1 MLALAGGQQTTG
13 EGQPHREVTHVGR
26 GAGDA
31 EQHGRHRVRGGGDRE
46 HAEQEGEGRHQ
57 DGAEA
62 RPGGLEGGLDQ
73 VQAGE
78 AMLRKENCQ
87 AVIAVG
93 GGSVLDAGKMIAM
106 LHTNPWPLEK
116 FDGVQKCKKP
126 SLPLFAVPTTA
137 GTGSEITL
145 AAVITDPVAHR
156 KVPVADTKLIPSYV
170 ALDPEIMKGMP
181 PAITAA
187 TGMDALTHAVES
199 YLSKASTESTEM
211 QARTAV
217 RLIFQ
222 YLVRAFQDGS
232 DMEAREAMALGSFYA
247 GAAFSRTSV
256 GYVHGIAHQLGRVCG
271 TPHGNANAMVL
282 PEVLAAYGDCVHP
295 RLADLARLVGL
306 GSAGDNEAQYC
317 PEAKSLEQDDANSRC
332 REKRHDE
339 HAATH
344 SCSIEPLTGNIADGE
359 DLVKL
364 GKHKFSVNAQPIA
377 LALAP
382 RGDALARGRQQRLAT
397 GEARRIATG
406 ESGKPDDR
414 QGIPQANLHLSRAWA
429 WPAASPCS
437 SSSICSA
444 VSRSPAAQAS
454 RTLTMGSLPGTNAS

>member
-1 MLALAGGQQTTG
+1 MRLLPRNLPIVYAGTGSSTTMAGQAKMLGFDKVLLVTDEFLGGSG
-13 EGQPHREVTHVGR
+13 IL
-26 GAGDA
+26 
-31 EQHGRHRVRGGGDRE
+31 
-46 HAEQEGEGRHQ
+46 
-57 DGAEA
+57 DGIKAK
-62 RPGGLEGGLDQ
+62 LEETSVEFVVFDGVLPDPAFDQ

-78 AMLRKENCQ
+78 ALLRKENCQ

-222 YLVRAFQDGS
+222 YLVRAFQDGG

-282 PEVLAAYGDCVHP
+282 PEVIAAYGACVHP
-295 RLADLARLVGL
+295 RLADLARLVEL
-306 GSAGDNEAQYC
+306 GSAGDNDAQ
-317 PEAKSLEQDDANSRC
+317 L
-332 REKRHDE
+332 
-339 HAATH
+339 
-344 SCSIEPLTGNIADGE
+344 
-359 DLVKL
+359 
-364 GKHKFSVNAQPIA
+364 
-377 LALAP
+377 
-382 RGDALARGRQQRLAT
+382 
-397 GEARRIATG
+397 
-406 ESGKPDDR
+406 
-414 QGIPQANLHLSRAWA
+414 
-429 WPAASPCS
+429 
-437 SSSICSA
+437 
-444 VSRSPAAQAS
+444 AAQFVNS
-454 RTLTMGSLPGTNAS
+454 IKDMRQTLELPLKPKDLKPTDIPDIIDEALSEAGGLYPVPRYMSADEIRLIVNGLLPA